1 MKKTPHNMAKEIA
14 SLGLVVLGSMTLMPM
29 VAQAEDPLELEFT
42 YVAPKQQSQVA
53 FVPFAGDSTISPVVL
68 NNLSQT
74 ELRATSQNLP
84 QQPHSSRELTGTLP
98 VWQKTGIPYLAVGST
113 QSSKG
118 KVVTTFEVIDVK
130 TGRSLGGEQTLT
142 ANNDRASLRYAGHV
156 IADKIYE
163 LITGTPGDFSGRIA
177 YIQESGSPK
186 DKTSQLMVMDADGE
200 NVMPISPAIKGAIF
214 SPALSPDG
222 NRIAYTVHMPNSY
235 PMIYIQNVTTANSRP
250 QVLTAGLKG
259 SNMSPSFSPD
269 GGSILFSGSHEGTA
283 NIYRIS
289 TSGGTAQK
297 IIGSPYADITPNY
310 SPDGQSFLYVSDP
323 GGNNKPQINR
333 YDFATGKVTKVSR
346 GGYAMRPQYNADGT
360 QIAFLSGSS
369 AAIMNTSGAVVTNL
383 GSTGIDEAPS
393 FSPNGKRVVYSTK
406 QGGKAVLTIKSL
418 SGGDTLYKSV
428 AGTVRSPVWSATPK

>member
-1 MKKTPHNMAKEIA
+1 MKKTPRNIVKDIA
-14 SLGLVVLGSMTLMPM
+14 SLGLVVSGSMILMPM
-29 VAQAEDPLELEFT
+29 VAQAEEPLELEFT
-42 YVAPKQQSQVA
+42 YVAPKQQSQLA
-53 FVPFAGDSTISPVVL
+53 FVPFAGDNAISPVVL
-68 NNLSQT
+68 NHLSQT

-84 QQPHSSRELTGTLP
+84 QQPHSIRELTGTLP
-98 VWQKTGIPYLAVGST
+98 VWQKTAIPYLAVGST
-113 QSSKG
+113 QTNKG

-130 TGRSLGGEQTLT
+130 TGRSVGGEQVLT
-142 ANNDRASLRYAGHV
+142 ANNDPASLRYSGHV

-177 YIQESGSPK
+177 YIQEAGSPK

-200 NVMPISPAIKGAIF
+200 NVMPISPPIKGAIF
-214 SPALSPDG
+214 SPAWSPDG

-250 QVLTAGLKG
+250 QILTAGLKG

-269 GGSILFSGSHEGTA
+269 GRNILFSGSHEGTA
-283 NIYRIS
+283 DIYQIS
-289 TSGGTAQK
+289 TSGGPAKK
-297 IIGSPYADITPNY
+297 IIGSPYADLAPNY
-310 SPDGQSFLYVSDP
+310 APDGNSFLYVSDP

-333 YDFATGKVTKVSR
+333 YDFLTHKVTQVSR
-346 GGYAMRPQYNADGT
+346 GGYAARPQFNPEGT

-369 AAIMNTSGAVVTNL
+369 AAIMNTSGAIVTNL

-393 FSPNGKRVVYSTK
+393 FSPNGNRVVYASK

-418 SGGDTLYKSV
+418 SGGETLYKAV
-428 AGTVRSPVWSATPK
+428 PGTVRSPVWSSTPK